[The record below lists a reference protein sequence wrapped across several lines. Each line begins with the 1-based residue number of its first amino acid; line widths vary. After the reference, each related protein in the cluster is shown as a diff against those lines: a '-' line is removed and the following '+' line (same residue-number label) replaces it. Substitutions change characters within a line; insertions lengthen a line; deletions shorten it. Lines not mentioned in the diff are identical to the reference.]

1 MSSFKPENIFFLS
14 GHGTEKLGKRYQ
26 LEENQYAGIALM
38 PGELGTILY
47 HKNIYDVIF
56 NKYLK
61 ISIPRKDR
69 EQTGD
74 LGLSSRFG
82 AKDVKKKDQA
92 TIERIE
98 HFKIYR
104 PKMGF
109 FDFQRYWYTIPNLI
123 YFPTADFPTQKK
135 FAKVVTEGTYKGVKY
150 KDLGVIDIAI
160 SGILRADYEGDTSF
174 VIDDIEDY
182 HIAYPK
188 DEKPDRIPLGVPSST
203 SQIITV
209 HHPTNILEKKIGII
223 KKDKKSDPLG
233 YDLYCWLKAAYKAS
247 VVPLQDILLINVLHE
262 FKAFDSSRTFV
273 DNFKAVRRTA
283 TKKEIEE
290 QIDKLPLY
298 YITETS
304 LYMDLVFPLIEEI
317 VKPEGPYIVIPL
329 ICREVEGSTSRSILR
344 ERIQSRK
351 GLTRK
356 LKKRFLSR
364 REGSKAKTRKNN

>member
-47 HKNIYDVIF
+47 HKSIFDVVF

-61 ISIPRKDR
+61 ISIPRKDK

-74 LGLSSRFG
+74 LGLKSRFG
-82 AKDVKKKDQA
+82 AKDLLKKKDKEL
-92 TIERIE
+92 IERIE
-98 HFKIYR
+98 NFKIYR

-109 FDFQRYWYTIPNLI
+109 FNFQRYWYTIPNLI

-135 FAKVVTEGTYKGVKY
+135 AERTVKSGTYKGVKY
-150 KDLGVIDIAI
+150 DDLDATDISI
-160 SGILRADYEGDTSF
+160 SGILRADFEGVTYF
-174 VIDDIEDY
+174 LIDDIEDFDE
-182 HIAYPK
+182 AYPDDRNIK
-188 DEKPDRIPLGVPSST
+188 GRIPLIVYNKK
-203 SQIITV
+203 SQIMTV
-209 HHPTNILEKKIGII
+209 QHPANILDKTIGLI

-233 YDLYCWLKAAYKAS
+233 YDFYCWLKASYKAS
-247 VVPLQDILLINVLHE
+247 VVSLEDILLLNVLHQ
-262 FKAFDSSRTFV
+262 FKAFDSSRSLV
-273 DNFKAVRRTA
+273 DNYKAVRRTA

-290 QIDKLPLY
+290 QIDKLQLY
-298 YITETS
+298 YITETAI
-304 LYMDLVFPLIEEI
+304 YMDLVFPLIEEI
-317 VKPEGPYIVIPL
+317 VKPEGPYIIIPL
-329 ICREVEGSTSRSILR
+329 ICRETEGSTTRSILR

-356 LKKRFLSR
+356 LKKRFISR
-364 REGSKAKTRKNN
+364 TRTQTIKK

>member
-1 MSSFKPENIFFLS
+1 MSFKSENIFFLS
-14 GHGTEKLGKRYQ
+14 GHGTERLGERYQ
-26 LEENQYAGIALM
+26 LKENQYAGIALM

-47 HKNIYDVIF
+47 RKNIFDVIF

-82 AKDVKKKDQA
+82 AKDVIKKKDQK

-123 YFPTADFPTQKK
+123 YFPTADFPTQEN
-135 FAKVVTEGTYKGVKY
+135 FANVVTQGTYRGVKY

-160 SGILRADYEGDTSF
+160 SGILRADYEGDASF
-174 VIDDIEDY
+174 LIDDIEDFDE
-182 HIAYPK
+182 AYPQ
-188 DEKPDRIPLGVPSST
+188 DRKPDRIPLTVYNESSR
-203 SQIITV
+203 IITV
-209 HHPTNILEKKIGII
+209 HHPANILEKKIGDI
-223 KKDKKSDPLG
+223 KKDKKIDPLG

-247 VVPLQDILLINVLHE
+247 VVSFEDILMLNVLHE

-298 YITETS
+298 YITETAI
-304 LYMDLVFPLIEEI
+304 YMDLVYPLIEEI

-329 ICREVEGSTSRSILR
+329 ICRETEGSTTRSILR

-364 REGSKAKTRKNN
+364 TIKKKDN